1 MADGLISVA
10 NQFSGL
16 DMAALIGGP
25 LKAACDAE
33 MMLARM
39 LDIISSA
46 VAPTSV
52 AKEEAA

>member
-16 DMAALIGGP
+16 DMAKLIGGP